1 VKKAL
6 EEAKGEVVLLE
17 DFNAHY
23 TEWRGVGVVY
33 N

>member
-17 DFNAHY
+17 DFNAY
-23 TEWRGVGVVY
+23 YIEWGGVGVIY
-33 N
+33 D